1 MLVTEMVMILM
12 DTQNMTDSVYPNLIL
27 CGDSTAVGTGAG
39 SPCLAASL
47 DVHAPDRRI
56 GRHGF
61 TAEEIYQHILK
72 RNLPEGP
79 CIVVVTF
86 GTNDVA
92 RGVDLETTIE
102 HTEAILNHFTSRGHL
117 VIGLPN
123 YPSDCLPLFEAVLNN
138 WQGEYE
144 NTQDMQTFFK
154 DLPEIYKSFI
164 GKSFDEVRT
173 HADALIAGMQT
184 VFQDAEQPFL
194 LELIEGVRDQ
204 SFEERKRS
212 FQCDG
217 IHPTEKVYSYIA
229 RLIQSK
235 INELESQFMLGQSAN
250 AQSRSS

>member
-92 RGVDLETTIE
+92 RCADLETTIK
-102 HTEAILNHFTSRGHL
+102 HTQAILNHFTSQGHH
-117 VIGLPN
+117 VIGVPP
-123 YPSDCLPLFEAVLNN
+123 YPFHLLPLVEAAFKD
-138 WQGEYE
+138 WHDE
-144 NTQDMQTFFK
+144 NTQSMRTYFN
-154 DLPEIYKSFI
+154 DLPEPYKAFKN
-164 GKSFDEVRT
+164 KSPHEIT
-173 HADALIAGMQT
+173 MHANDLIARMKNVFKEEGQT
-184 VFQDAEQPFL
+184 FL
-194 LELIEGVRDQ
+194 SEIIDGVREKP
-204 SFEERKRS
+204 FEARKES
-212 FQCDG
+212 FQSDG
-217 IHPTEKVYSYIA
+217 IHPTEEVYRYIA
-229 RLIQSK
+229 RLIQQK
-235 INELESQFMLGQSAN
+235 IKALELQFMSGQSPTD
-250 AQSRSS
+250 RSPSS